1 MQVFLDIDTG
11 AGNYANVANCG
22 TSTASYVLF
31 WDIAGL
37 SSLPGFHNRP
47 ANDAINEL
55 DKVIDRMHSDI
66 QQFQSLPAADLRNYS
81 AALLFLI
88 NWRNLCRLHP
98 NTRVN
103 VL

>member
-1 MQVFLDIDTG
+1 MQIFLDIDTG

-31 WDIAGL
+31 WDIVGL
-37 SSLPGFHNRP
+37 SALPKFHSRP
-47 ANDAINEL
+47 ASDSVGEL
-55 DKVIDRMHSDI
+55 DSAIDRMHSDI
-66 QQFQSLPAADLRNYS
+66 QQFQSLPAADLRSYS

-98 NTRVN
+98 SARIN